1 MIFPADSP
9 RTAVVSGYGVCLRL
23 ENSSEKADLTINLIG
38 DFADETKREIFS
50 PDGVCVRLIDEK
62 TTVEIPESVPEF
74 VVSRLTGEDAWS
86 VGRAGMLY
94 RDLIPSRLNGRFIV
108 SHIRIETGGE
118 VPDYVHF
125 HRIRFQ
131 MIYCLSGWARL
142 IYENQGEAFLMNA
155 GDCVLQPPE
164 IRHRVL
170 ECSDGFEVLEIGCPA
185 VHETRADFD
194 LSLPNDVFAPE
205 KLFGGQRFVHF
216 VAEKAVWKSAEIE
229 GFEFSDVGIADAT
242 DGLADVGVFRAVA
255 NKKFAVKHAGEF
267 LFFFILRGKLNL
279 SDGAGENYLLKPKD
293 CFVLPTEKEYSIEAE
308 TGAEF
313 LRIYL

>member
-1 MIFPADSP
+1 
-9 RTAVVSGYGVCLRL
+9 
-23 ENSSEKADLTINLIG
+23 
-38 DFADETKREIFS
+38 
-50 PDGVCVRLIDEK
+50 
-62 TTVEIPESVPEF
+62 
-74 VVSRLTGEDAWS
+74 
-86 VGRAGMLY
+86 
-94 RDLIPSRLNGRFIV
+94 
-108 SHIRIETGGE
+108 
-118 VPDYVHF
+118 
-125 HRIRFQ
+125 
-131 MIYCLSGWARL
+131 
-142 IYENQGEAFLMNA
+142 MNA

-216 VAEKAVWKSAEIE
+216 VAEKAVWKPAEIE